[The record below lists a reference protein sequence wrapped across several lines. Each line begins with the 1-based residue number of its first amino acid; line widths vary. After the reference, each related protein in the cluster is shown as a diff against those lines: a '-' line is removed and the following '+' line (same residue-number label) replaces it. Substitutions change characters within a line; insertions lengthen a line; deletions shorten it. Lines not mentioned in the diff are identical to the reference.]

1 MFWSTHNYEL
11 CVTLVKVLDALAT
24 ASGHSLNLINIVD
37 FFDPRLAINRM
48 DRFLQVIGRFKELRY
63 LIINFNC
70 LSEVLVRNLAATCSG
85 KLRNLFIKVRN
96 GGQLSAIRSP
106 IVYNIIYTEFRYHCN
121 EASHKWV
128 NAIIIYVNLGMLP
141 SEVELVSE

>member
-24 ASGHSLNLINIVD
+24 ASGRSLNLINIVD
-37 FFDPRLAINRM
+37 FFDPRLAIDRM
-48 DRFLQVIGRFKELRY
+48 DRFLQVIGRFKELTY
-63 LIINFNC
+63 LFINFNC

-96 GGQLSAIRSP
+96 GGQLANTRSP
-106 IVYNIIYTEFRYHCN
+106 NVLAVSPSFDIIVNKHHTNGSTQYI
-121 EASHKWV
+121 
-128 NAIIIYVNLGMLP
+128 NLRMLP
-141 SEVELVSE
+141 REVELVSE